1 MRVHIVSNDSTVFL
15 KDQGDV
21 SEIFGGRYTEVR
33 NFCKRASL
41 RYEIKI
47 SIITG
52 EYGLLTS
59 PHRISRYEKITD
71 SKEEYVKLERKFC
84 YSKKIF
90 EESKSVDV
98 LILFV
103 PKDMTKIILQQGNN
117 DCKLI
122 TVTNYIPKYKESN
135 QTSILSK
142 QKELELEGKM
152 KKLFLK
158 FFRISNQVIAN
169 TASS

>member
-15 KDQGDV
+15 KDQGDI

-41 RYEIKI
+41 RYEIKS

-59 PHRISRYEKITD
+59 PHCISRYEKITD

-90 EESKSVDV
+90 EESKSIDV

-135 QTSILSK
+135 PNWYFIERKGARIGRKNEKIIFEIL
-142 QKELELEGKM
+142 QNLES
-152 KKLFLK
+152 
-158 FFRISNQVIAN
+158 SNC
-169 TASS
+169 